1 MTLNALARAVSITG
15 HPAALLP
22 ASAFAVAVVRDAGAG
37 VLYALALAS
46 LLGLVLIGWARW
58 KVRSG
63 RWDHVDASK
72 PSERRQWNLVVLLC
86 LIVASALCWAI
97 QPAVAAGLIAA
108 ALAMLVALLSARWLK
123 LSQHVA
129 FAVLAALIA
138 ASATLPIGL
147 AVGAFTILIAW
158 SRLQLGR
165 HSLSEV
171 AAGAVCGAAAGGV
184 FLSMLPL
191 AG

>member
-22 ASAFAVAVVRDAGAG
+22 ASAFAVAVARDAGAG
-37 VLYALALAS
+37 VLYTLALAS

-72 PSERRQWNLVVLLC
+72 PSERRQWNLVVLVS
-86 LIVASALCWAI
+86 LIVASVLSWAM

-108 ALAMLVALLSARWLK
+108 ALVMLVALLSARWLK

-129 FAVLAALIA
+129 FAVLSAFVA
-138 ASATLPIGL
+138 ASASLPVAL
-147 AVGAFTILIAW
+147 AIGAFTILIAW
-158 SRLQLGR
+158 SRLLLGR
-165 HSLSEV
+165 HSRAEV
-171 AAGAVCGAAAGGV
+171 AVGAVCGAGAGGV
-184 FLSMLPL
+184 FLALLPL
-191 AG
+191 AA